1 MADVYLPAE
10 SQKRLIEIARHTL
23 EAVIRG
29 CPCQHFGSN
38 DPFLE
43 NTGYGAF
50 VTLFN
55 QDELRGCIGT
65 CTPSRS
71 LRDTVT
77 DMTKAAATRD
87 RRMTPVRAD
96 ELERV
101 RIDISVLSP
110 LMRTV
115 DPLALEIGKHG
126 LHVASE
132 RKRGVLLPQVA
143 VEYGWDIRTFLEQ
156 TCLKA
161 NLPKDAWSWRDTLVS
176 SFTVLIIKEE
186 K

>member
-23 EAVIRG
+23 EAVLRG
-29 CPCQHFGSN
+29 CSYQNLADN
-38 DPFLE
+38 DPYLE
-43 NTGYGAF
+43 NTAYGAF

-71 LRDTVT
+71 LRDTVSE
-77 DMTKAAATRD
+77 MTKAAATRD
-87 RRMTPVRAD
+87 RRVTPVRAD
-96 ELERV
+96 ELAQV

-110 LMRTV
+110 LRRAV
-115 DPLALEIGKHG
+115 DPLTLEVGKHG

-156 TCLKA
+156 TCVKA
-161 NLPKDAWSWRDTLVS
+161 NLPKDAWGWRATLVS
-176 SFTVLIIKEE
+176 SFTALIIKEE